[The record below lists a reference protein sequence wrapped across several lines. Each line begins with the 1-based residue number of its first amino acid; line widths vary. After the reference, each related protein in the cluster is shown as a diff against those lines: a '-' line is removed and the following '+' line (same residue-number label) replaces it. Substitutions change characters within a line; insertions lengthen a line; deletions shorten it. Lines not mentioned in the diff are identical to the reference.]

1 MKLFD
6 INGGKVVIHPDALG
20 LPFFKKLWEA
30 DKPDKQQ
37 ATNVISYIV
46 LMWYFKSPYVLQL
59 EPDIREKKLKQ
70 LYFGDENYKLTV
82 EEKACE
88 DDYKKLIYTRNLR
101 MLDSMRNKVD
111 TISKYYE
118 DSIEE
123 QLDEKKIKDLLAGME
138 KVKAT
143 FQTLDFLEKA
153 VKAEEV
159 STTKV
164 RGDAQIN
171 PYELA

>member
-6 INGGKVVIHPDALG
+6 IVGGRVVIHPDALG
-20 LPFFKKLWEA
+20 LPFFKKIWEA
-30 DKPDKQQ
+30 DKPDKKH

-59 EPDIREKKLKQ
+59 EPSIREKKLKSV
-70 LYFGDENYKLTV
+70 YFGNENYNLTV
-82 EEKACE
+82 EEKTCE
-88 DDYKKLIYTRNLR
+88 QDYKDIIYTRNLK

-118 DSIEE
+118 DSLEE
-123 QLDEKKIKDLLAGME
+123 TLDEKKIKDLLAGME

-164 RGDAQIN
+164 RGDVQIN

>member
-30 DKPDKQQ
+30 DKPDKTQ

-70 LYFGDENYKLTV
+70 LYFGDENYNLTV
-82 EEKACE
+82 EEKSCE
-88 DDYKKLIYTRNLR
+88 DDYKKLIYTRE
-101 MLDSMRNKVD
+101 S
-111 TISKYYE
+111 S
-118 DSIEE
+118 
-123 QLDEKKIKDLLAGME
+123 
-138 KVKAT
+138 
-143 FQTLDFLEKA
+143 
-153 VKAEEV
+153 
-159 STTKV
+159 
-164 RGDAQIN
+164 
-171 PYELA
+171 

>member
-30 DKPDKQQ
+30 DKPDKTQ

-70 LYFGDENYKLTV
+70 LYFGDENYNLTV
-82 EEKACE
+82 EEKSCE

-118 DSIEE
+118 DSLEE
-123 QLDEKKIKDLLAGME
+123 QLD
-138 KVKAT
+138 
-143 FQTLDFLEKA
+143 
-153 VKAEEV
+153 
-159 STTKV
+159 
-164 RGDAQIN
+164 
-171 PYELA
+171 